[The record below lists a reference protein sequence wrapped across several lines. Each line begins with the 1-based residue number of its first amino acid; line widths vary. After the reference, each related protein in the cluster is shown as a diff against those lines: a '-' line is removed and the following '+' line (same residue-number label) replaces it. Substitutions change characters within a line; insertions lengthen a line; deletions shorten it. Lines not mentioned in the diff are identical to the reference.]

1 MQFKQYIYIAIGVAL
16 VACVTAFGAEYN
28 VRIITAMLRDGMVGI
43 APLWMTCLLSVLV
56 AALPLLWF
64 FKMSPTA
71 SLLSIFIYI
80 IFVVIA
86 AVTAVHLLKI
96 WVPPVGALFTMLI
109 VYPLWSCRRLNAVQ
123 SALDAALK
131 NLQDELAQLGMEQQ
145 DLLAEEADNS
155 QHKRVSKLVLA
166 AKHLRDMHQ
175 SRADTLAFISHDIRA
190 PLGAAILLLDNFDS
204 NKYTERMRHLLS
216 RTRVMADGFLQA
228 FRAEMTNV
236 NEFKVLDMVSLTQ
249 QAVDDVYELLM
260 AKKICLDVDIPDQP
274 LWVRGDFGLLLR
286 AVSNILLNAVNYT
299 PENARISVSLQHEG
313 GALSLSVV
321 DQGPGIA
328 EDKMNNLFKRFSRAD
343 GIHQAHEGSGLG
355 LYFVGITINK
365 HRGSVAVKSDF
376 GQGAEF
382 IIRLPLERRKN
393 NMPVANDRR
402 VSPPP
407 AFEDTI

>member
-1 MQFKQYIYIAIGVAL
+1 MQFKQYIYIAFGLAIL
-16 VACVTAFGAEYN
+16 ACVTAFGADYN
-28 VRIITAMLRDGMVGI
+28 ARIITAMLRDEMVSI
-43 APLWMTCLLSVLV
+43 APVWLTCLLSFLA

-64 FKMSPTA
+64 FRMSAIT
-71 SLLSIFIYI
+71 SLLSIFVYI

-86 AVTAVHLLKI
+86 VVAAVHLLKI
-96 WVPPVGALFTMLI
+96 WVPPVGALLTMLI

-123 SALDAALK
+123 SALDEALQ
-131 NLQDELAQLGMEQQ
+131 NLQDELTQLGMEQQ
-145 DLLAEEADNS
+145 DLLPEQAGNS

-190 PLGAAILLLDNFDS
+190 PLGAAMLLLDNFES

-249 QAVDDVYELLM
+249 QALDDVYELLA
-260 AKKICLDVDIPDQP
+260 AKNIRLEVDVPDQP
-274 LWVRGDFGLLLR
+274 LWVRGDFGLLYR
-286 AVSNILLNAVNYT
+286 AVSNILLNAVSYT
-299 PENARISVSLQHEG
+299 PENARISVFLQHDG
-313 GALSLSVV
+313 SALSLSVV

-343 GIHQAHEGSGLG
+343 GINQAHEGSGLG

-376 GQGAEF
+376 GHGAEF
-382 IIRLPLERRKN
+382 IITLPLERRKN
-393 NMPVANDRR
+393 NIPVVNDRR
-402 VSPPP
+402 VSPQP